1 MSKIRIVI
9 IEDHDLT
16 RLSICKTLLQKD
28 YIEVVGEAT
37 NAHNGLIM
45 LKKLQPDIVIVDIGL
60 PDQNGIELTKEI
72 KKTAV
77 GGKRKPKV
85 LILTSYDNKES
96 VLAAFTAGADSY
108 CMKDINCDNLLEAIR
123 VTTNGHPWID
133 PIIASIVLEQAQQNT
148 NIRDFTQSNPDIKP
162 CILTDRELEV
172 LKLIVEGFSNAG
184 IAENLHIAVGTVK
197 THVRN
202 IMNKLSADDRT
213 HAAVLALRS
222 GLVA

>member
-37 NAHNGLIM
+37 NAHDGLIM
-45 LKKLQPDIVIVDIGL
+45 LEKLQPDIAIVDIGL

-77 GGKRKPKV
+77 GKGKSKV

-123 VTTNGHPWID
+123 VTANGHPWVD
-133 PIIASIVLEQAQQNT
+133 PMIASIVLAQAQQNT
-148 NIRDFTQSNPDIKP
+148 SIREFSQSNPDIEP

-184 IAENLHIAVGTVK
+184 IAKTLHIAVGTVK